1 MQSRTQTAVYVFLLF
16 SNSHQPLL
24 AILNPVS
31 NPKTVLIP
39 SPALGV
45 NGLQQSSSYHFFRSH
60 WQLAVI
66 FRTHFLASFWGHVH
80 WWDMGRHILSLQRKG
95 SHHNDLVLHSQ
106 FPPLLKQIIVKFY
119 NINGEALSLCLFLW
133 CACQCLFGHF
143 ISPVKNSLQFMGVVS
158 GVPWHPRFP
167 STDEGKRG
175 CHGKKCENIFQM
187 CKRAA
192 WSRSCR
198 QGCKN
203 KQEPRGSPLCFYSTI
218 KVVFVF
224 L

>member
-1 MQSRTQTAVYVFLLF
+1 
-16 SNSHQPLL
+16 
-24 AILNPVS
+24 
-31 NPKTVLIP
+31 
-39 SPALGV
+39 
-45 NGLQQSSSYHFFRSH
+45 
-60 WQLAVI
+60 
-66 FRTHFLASFWGHVH
+66 
-80 WWDMGRHILSLQRKG
+80 MGRHILSLQRKG

-143 ISPVKNSLQFMGVVS
+143 ISPVKNSLQFMGVVT

-167 STDEGKRG
+167 SSVEGKRE
-175 CHGKKCENIFQM
+175 CHGKRCENILQM
-187 CKRAA
+187 CKRAV

-203 KQEPRGSPLCFYSTI
+203 RQEPRGSPLCFYSI
-218 KVVFVF
+218 MNVVFVF